1 MLIEINL
8 APGATAGRLR
18 GRRLPAFSL
27 PSLPDFGG
35 DIRVV
40 LTGGAAVLLLAL
52 LGFGFWSMGRQASTL
67 ESQIQQ
73 EVTDSIRYAGMIE
86 LVTALQARQDT
97 VSQKIDVIREV
108 DNRRYVWPHLFDE
121 ISLAVPAYTW
131 LTEIQ
136 TTAPADSLD
145 VGPSFAIQGNSGST
159 QSLTRFM
166 KNLEESSFIRD
177 VTLVTSVQDVLE
189 GRTIQRFTLEARYGP
204 PAPSEIQ
211 TVPIVVLE

>member
-8 APGATAGRLR
+8 APGAAAGRLR

-27 PSLPDFGG
+27 PSLPSFGG
-35 DIRVV
+35 DVRLVV
-40 LTGGAAVLLLAL
+40 GAVAAVLLPAL
-52 LGFGFWSMGRQASTL
+52 LGFGYWNMGRQEATL

-73 EVTDSIRYAGMIE
+73 EVTDSTRYASMIE

-97 VSQKIDVIREV
+97 VTQKIDVIREV
-108 DNRRYVWPHLFDE
+108 DTRRFVWPHLLDE
-121 ISLAVPAYTW
+121 ISLALPAYTW

-136 TTAPADSLD
+136 TTAPTDSLD
-145 VGPSFAIQGNSGST
+145 TGPAFAIQGNSGST

-166 KNLEESSFIRD
+166 KNLEGSGFIRD
-177 VTLVTSVQDVLE
+177 VTLVTSVQDVVE
-189 GRTIQRFTLEARYGP
+189 GRTIQRFTLEARYRP
-204 PAPSEIQ
+204 PARSEIQ